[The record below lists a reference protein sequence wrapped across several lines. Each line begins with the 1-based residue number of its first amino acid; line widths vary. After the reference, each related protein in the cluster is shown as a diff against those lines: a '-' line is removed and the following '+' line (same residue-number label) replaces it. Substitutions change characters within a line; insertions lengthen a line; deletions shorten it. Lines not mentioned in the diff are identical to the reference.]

1 MSVAP
6 LRLFFLRHG
15 ETSWNREGRLQGQHD
30 IPLNDLGRA
39 QAEEAGRRLKTLLEH
54 PQDLTSQNPAWH
66 NLPWHVSPLM
76 RTQETARRARL
87 SIGIEEQAYQL
98 EDRLKE
104 LSFGRWE
111 GLTWREVK
119 QSDPAW
125 AARREADKW
134 MTVPP
139 DGESYHLLVERL
151 RPWLDT
157 LSSDCVV
164 VAHGG
169 VARSLLHAVAGM
181 DTHTAAE
188 SDIWQGR
195 LLILEQGQHRWI

>member
-1 MSVAP
+1 MTDF
-6 LRLFFLRHG
+6 RHRIYFIRHG
-15 ETSWNREGRLQGQHD
+15 ETDWNREGRLQGQRD

-39 QAEEAGRRLKTLLEH
+39 QAEEAGRRLATLVAPH
-54 PQDLTSQNPAWH
+54 P
-66 NLPWHVSPLM
+66 LPWHVSPLQ
-76 RTQETARRARL
+76 RTQETAKRARL
-87 SIGIEEQAYQL
+87 SVEMADEGYLL

-119 QSDPAW
+119 QSDPAG

-134 MTVPP
+134 GMVPP
-139 DGESYHLLVERL
+139 DGESYALLIARL
-151 RPWLDT
+151 QPWLDT
-157 LSSDCVV
+157 VTQDCVV

-169 VARSLLHAVAGM
+169 VARGLLHLVAKL
-181 DTHTAAE
+181 DPLIAAE

-195 LLILEQGQHRWI
+195 LLVLEHGQHRWV

>member
-1 MSVAP
+1 MTGFQH
-6 LRLFFLRHG
+6 RIYFIRHG
-15 ETSWNREGRLQGQHD
+15 ETDWNREGRLQGQQD

-39 QAEEAGRRLKTLLEH
+39 QAEEAARRLATLVSPH
-54 PQDLTSQNPAWH
+54 T
-66 NLPWHVSPLM
+66 LPWHVSPLL
-76 RTQETARRARL
+76 RTQETAKRSRL
-87 SIGIEEQAYQL
+87 SIGMADEGYLL

-119 QSDPAW
+119 QSDPAG

-134 MTVPP
+134 GMVPP
-139 DGESYHLLVERL
+139 DGESYALLIARL
-151 RPWLDT
+151 QPWLDT
-157 LSSDCVV
+157 VTEDCVV

-169 VARSLLHAVAGM
+169 VARGLLHLVAGI
-181 DTHTAAE
+181 DQRVAAD

-195 LLILEQGQHRWI
+195 LLVLEAGQHRWV